1 MKHRIILSR
10 PMQPAVEERARA
22 QFDACV
28 PDHALSNDEL
38 VSVAQSHDAQGLLF
52 SGSLR
57 LDRVLIERMP
67 RSVRVAATTS
77 VGFDHVDLDAA
88 AEHGIVV
95 TNAPVVTE
103 CTADATFLHILAACR
118 RAREHLQVMQD
129 GWGRSLGLS
138 ELLGH
143 RASGSTLGIVGMGR
157 IGQAVAQR
165 ARAFGMTVRYHS
177 RRRVAAEIE
186 QGARYFAS
194 LDEMLPHTQI
204 LTLHV
209 PASPG
214 AAPMIGAKELA
225 ALPQGAIVVNTARG
239 SLIDE
244 NALIDALK
252 RGHIAGAGLD
262 VFHNEPRYDPRFL
275 ELPNVFMTP
284 HSGSATVQ
292 TRDDL
297 GLRGLDNIAAVL
309 EGRSAADAL
318 NVPQAEQT

>member
-10 PMQPAVEERARA
+10 PMQPAVEQRAKLA
-22 QFDACV
+22 FDAFV
-28 PDHALSNDEL
+28 PEHALSVDEL
-38 VSVAQSHDAQGLLF
+38 VSRAHAHEAQGLLF
-52 SGSLR
+52 SGALR
-57 LDRVLIERMP
+57 LDRALIERLP
-67 RSVRVAATTS
+67 RSLRVAATTS
-77 VGFDHVDLDAA
+77 VGFDHIDLQAA
-88 AEHGIVV
+88 AEAGIVV

-103 CTADATFLHILAACR
+103 CTADATMLHILAACR

-143 RASGSTLGIVGMGR
+143 RVSGSVLGIVGMGR

-165 ARAFGMTVRYHS
+165 ARAFGMTILYHG
-177 RRRVAAEIE
+177 RRRLSPEIE

-194 LDEMLPHTQI
+194 LDEMLPHAQI
-204 LTLHV
+204 LSLHL

-214 AAPMIGAKELA
+214 AAPLIGAQQLSM
-225 ALPQGAIVVNTARG
+225 LPRGAILVNTARG

-252 RGHIAGAGLD
+252 SGHIAAAGLD
-262 VFHNEPRYDPRFL
+262 VFQNEPRFDKRFL
-275 ELPNVFMTP
+275 ELPQVFLTP

-292 TRDDL
+292 TRNDL

-309 EGRSAADAL
+309 DGHPVADAL
-318 NVPQAEQT
+318 VIQPAR